1 VQIPPAAAIC
11 FCNHDADQKFI
22 DYFSTPTMPGI
33 LATVKA
39 ARQNIWVIKP
49 HLTS

>member
-11 FCNHDADQKFI
+11 FCNHDADQKLI
-22 DYFSTPTMPGI
+22 DYFSTPTMLGV

-39 ARQNIWVIKP
+39 AHQNIWVIKP
-49 HLTS
+49 HLKS